1 MLFSLNIFQNFLES
15 SSNFA
20 CMIYKAY
27 ALLMHAFLLL
37 TIRFVCQT
45 NFLTIIFLVMFCK
58 GVFGTGTRMGQK
70 KSQNRVPRK
79 LDPKSPTPEISDI
92 GVLKIPRNPIG
103 FFVFGPR
110 PPDTRPMFTPTKKLT
125 EKIKMKYNW
134 YY

>member
-58 GVFGTGTRMGQK
+58 GVFGTGNRMGQK
-70 KSQNRVPRK
+70 KNSQNRVPRK
-79 LDPKSPTPEISDI
+79 PDPKSPTHEISDI
-92 GVLKIPRNPIG
+92 GASKIPRNPIG
-103 FFVFGPR
+103 FFVLGPR
-110 PPDTRPMFTPTKKLT
+110 PPDTHLMLTPTSDRRP
-125 EKIKMKYNW
+125 
-134 YY
+134 